1 MAFTFNWAG
10 VNIPT
15 IQGGSKDYQ
24 QTIRSDAA
32 NWGNALKGYE
42 RRQADNEYADLLDKR
57 DRISQIMARIS
68 ALETRNQEIRQQIG
82 AAVQTPVMANQP
94 VQTPAFVSTEEHPTP
109 TNYPYSNAIGG

>member
-42 RRQADNEYADLLDKR
+42 RRQADNEYADLIDKR

-109 TNYPYSNAIGG
+109 TNYPSSNAIGG